1 MNKDN
6 NEERRRRVQ
15 KVRKI
20 IIALVVVL
28 LLLPIILC
36 IVLFVKYNRLSDE
49 LNRLR
54 QLKIDSIL
62 VAEKRVTE
70 KHMLNAML
78 AFANAQMDE
87 RAAIDMEAEEL
98 LRENAKGTVY
108 LTFDDGPSAN
118 TDDILRILKENNVL
132 ATFFVVGK
140 TDEKSLERY
149 KRIVSEGHTLALH
162 SYTHDFS
169 QIYASLD
176 NFKKDYYAI
185 SDLIY
190 NTTGVRSKYYR
201 FPGGSSNSV
210 SAIDMQNP
218 VDFLKKE
225 GVKYFDWNVMSGDA
239 VRVPP
244 SAKELYNN
252 VITGVYN
259 TKNAVVL
266 MHDLPEKIST
276 VEALPKIIK
285 KLKKENYLMLP
296 IDDSTPIVHHR
307 IRKFS

>member
-210 SAIDMQNP
+210 SAIDMQKP

>member
-210 SAIDMQNP
+210 EEIDMQKP